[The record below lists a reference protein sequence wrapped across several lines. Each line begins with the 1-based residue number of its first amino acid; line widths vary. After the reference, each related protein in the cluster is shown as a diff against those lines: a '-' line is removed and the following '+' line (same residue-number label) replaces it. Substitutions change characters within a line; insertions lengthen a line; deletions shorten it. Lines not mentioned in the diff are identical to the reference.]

1 MVHKSHEQSSEDYLK
16 AMFILQE
23 KGAPIRPVDLSVQIG
38 YTKPSI
44 SRAISVLCREQLLY
58 KDKEGYIHLTTAGF
72 EAAGNVYAR
81 HQFFKEMLLDAGVDS
96 DLAELEAC
104 QMEHAVCEDTF
115 KKLRKHTK
123 KK

>member
-1 MVHKSHEQSSEDYLK
+1 MHRIDRSFRWWQDDTDK
-16 AMFILQE
+16 A
-23 KGAPIRPVDLSVQIG
+23 D
-38 YTKPSI
+38 
-44 SRAISVLCREQLLY
+44 
-58 KDKEGYIHLTTAGF
+58 YIHLTEVGF

-81 HQFFKEMLLDAGVDS
+81 HQFFKEMLLDAGVDP
-96 DLAELEAC
+96 DLAELESC